1 MNVCPSYE
9 TDELVRRLNL
19 DRYENREIIS
29 TNLIE
34 SFDQLMEFTRKHL
47 PDKFFLENESRISLR
62 NILAREIPTVLPNKD

>member
-1 MNVCPSYE
+1 MLRV
-9 TDELVRRLNL
+9 ELALQMLILISV
-19 DRYENREIIS
+19 S
-29 TNLIE
+29 TNLKVDNVE